1 MLCCFVKALRI
12 HISEATKGI
21 LDDLGGFEV
30 EERGEVFL
38 KVCNVY
44 RRRRCLFFSFTRTYR
59 KLEQAF
65 YPKTNIA
72 VIVKPV

>member
-1 MLCCFVKALRI
+1 MLCCFVIALRI

-38 KVCNVY
+38 KVCNVD
-44 RRRRCLFFSFTRTYR
+44 RRRRFFFHLRTRTENSNKR
-59 KLEQAF
+59 FTQKQ
-65 YPKTNIA
+65 T
-72 VIVKPV
+72 

>member
-1 MLCCFVKALRI
+1 MLCCFVIALRI

-44 RRRRCLFFSFTRTYR
+44 RRRRCFFFFHSPTRTENSNKR
-59 KLEQAF
+59 FTQKQ
-65 YPKTNIA
+65 T
-72 VIVKPV
+72 